1 METFQ
6 QTVTG
11 KLWDM
16 PLATFMVS
24 SSTLDLLIQEVYLA
38 PCFMEMKVQK
48 KLENF
53 WLQVI
58 VHLGKIRSGHKNNCQ
73 ETSFSSMNIQNW
85 HNPFL

>member
-11 KLWDM
+11 KPWNM

-24 SSTLDLLIQEVYLA
+24 SSTLDLLIQQDYLA
-38 PCFMEMKVQK
+38 PFFMEMKVQK

-53 WLQVI
+53 
-58 VHLGKIRSGHKNNCQ
+58 
-73 ETSFSSMNIQNW
+73 
-85 HNPFL
+85 